1 MTMPQIVSPSVPSGP
16 ATITERYDALVASG
30 TIERDPAQEGVVA
43 VLDALAHRLRDIKQ
57 TRFGLTRLLDRG
69 DRSDEKGRGIYI
81 FGGVGRG
88 KTMLMDL
95 FFESVPLE
103 AKRRIHFHEFMAD
116 VHDRLRKA
124 REKMEDRDMRD
135 GDPRGLGAVLQ
146 WIMRIE
152 SIRSGTPQKAHLNSC

>member
-1 MTMPQIVSPSVPSGP
+1 MPQIVSASVPSGP

-30 TIERDPAQEGVVA
+30 TIERDPAQEAVVA
-43 VLDALAHRLRDIKQ
+43 VLDALAHRLKDIQQ
-57 TRFGLTRLLDRG
+57 TRFGLTLLLDRG
-69 DRSDEKGRGIYI
+69 DSFDKKVRGIYI

-103 AKRRIHFHEFMAD
+103 AKRRIHFHEFMVE

-124 REKMEDRDMRD
+124 REKMEDRRVNDS
-135 GDPRGLGAVLQ
+135 DPLSHVVRALATEGRLLC
-146 WIMRIE
+146 M
-152 SIRSGTPQKAHLNSC
+152 